1 MASKSYGW
9 DVRIIAKISP
19 KMAKK
24 QSFFDFL
31 KNCPYD
37 SNEIFYSH
45 STPYYGPL
53 CAISLNSY
61 GWDVRNIAKFS
72 PKMAKKQSFFDFFD
86 FLTNCSY
93 DSNESESEGK
103 RLKPTPL
110 PHMRL
115 WLSYQAEIEQSV
127 PTLKKQPLKLF
138 RSFLLLNSLLKASD
152 ASWFV
157 FGSSGVGVVL
167 GSPEKP
173 VQEAGLVHNGRA
185 SECNSGSVHAVV
197 WVAGLQLWLCLRRVG
212 G

>member
-9 DVRIIAKISP
+9 DVRNIAKISP
-19 KMAKK
+19 NMAKK
-24 QSFFDFL
+24 QSFFDFFSIFS
-31 KNCPYD
+31 KRPYD

-45 STPYYGPL
+45 SKPYYCPL

-93 DSNESESEGK
+93 DSNESKSEGN

-115 WLSYQAEIEQSV
+115 CFSFFFRQTTI
-127 PTLKKQPLKLF
+127 PL
-138 RSFLLLNSLLKASD
+138 
-152 ASWFV
+152 
-157 FGSSGVGVVL
+157 
-167 GSPEKP
+167 
-173 VQEAGLVHNGRA
+173 
-185 SECNSGSVHAVV
+185 
-197 WVAGLQLWLCLRRVG
+197 
-212 G
+212 